1 MSSDY
6 QQYETR
12 DGARRIHFDAV
23 ELARSSSE
31 VGGKPRWV
39 EFTLYKT
46 KSGQYVL
53 YRIGRSYVYHTR
65 DCQIVL
71 KNRLGMYQDEHLPS
85 KYIPCQECKPSIL
98 ELDGLYPE
106 TPRYYTQ
113 SSDTAEGILAL
124 LHKTDKTQIRY
135 LTNVAKDLL
144 INAAQVDE
152 GIRDVFYK
160 STID

>member
-1 MSSDY
+1 MPQY

-12 DGARRIHFDAV
+12 DGARRIRFEAV
-23 ELARSSSE
+23 ELAHSSSE
-31 VGGKPRWV
+31 TQGKPRWV

-53 YRIGRSYVYHTR
+53 YRVGRSYVYHNR
-65 DCQIVL
+65 DCPIVI
-71 KNRLGMYQDEHLPS
+71 KNRLSMYPEEHLPF
-85 KYIPCQECKPSIL
+85 KYTPCQECKPSIL
-98 ELDGLYPE
+98 EVEGLYPE

-113 SSDTAEGILAL
+113 SSDNPEGILAIL
-124 LHKTDKTQIRY
+124 NKRDKNEVTY

-144 INAAQVDE
+144 IDASKVDSD
-152 GIRDVFYK
+152 IRNVFYN